1 MILTTEQNNI
11 TPVLSS
17 VFSYIYTFIFEKP
30 QLSFK
35 KNIINPDKNIKYK
48 KVLDEL
54 GLTEEDITEEVFY

>member
-17 VFSYIYTFIFEKP
+17 VFSYIYTFIFENT

-35 KNIINPDKNIKYK
+35 KNLDNSDKNIKYK

-54 GLTEEDITEEVFY
+54 GLTEDDIKEEVFY